1 MFQKIFNL
9 TDENIGK
16 PKDEVI
22 YLLNWVL
29 QLLHHNVTLLGWLFI
44 LVHWL

>member
-1 MFQKIFNL
+1 MIDERLHSMFQKILNL

-22 YLLNWVL
+22 YLLN
-29 QLLHHNVTLLGWLFI
+29 
-44 LVHWL
+44 

>member
-1 MFQKIFNL
+1 MFQKILNL

-22 YLLNWVL
+22 YLLN
-29 QLLHHNVTLLGWLFI
+29 
-44 LVHWL
+44 